1 MASNVNPTV
10 RRRRLGQEL
19 RRLRELKGMTA
30 EEVAERLLVS
40 QSKISRLENGRRS
53 ISQRDVRDLC
63 GVYEVE
69 DHRIVD
75 SLMQMAKDSRQQ
87 GWWHAFGDIPYS
99 VYIGLETDAASL
111 RVYDPQVVPGLLQT
125 PQYAEALIAGA
136 LPETV
141 PADVEKRVNVRLRR
155 QERVKA
161 TENPLRLWVV
171 IDEAALRRTIGGKQL
186 MIDQLE
192 SLIDQSRL
200 PHVTVQVLPFSMGA
214 HPGIN
219 GQYAILE
226 FPDASDSS
234 VVYIE
239 GVTSD
244 LYLEKANDVQKYS
257 VMYEHSAGAGPEC
270 GPDPGIHHRDRQG
283 VRRWNGLLSA
293 GIGRLGAEARHGTPR
308 AHRGGRP
315 SRNMPSGRVN
325 GRPAARRLRVASITP
340 TENAG
345 RERPTRENRS
355 EHGNSSGRHGHL
367 DQVLVLHRKRRMR

>member
-19 RRLRELKGMTA
+19 RRLREVKGMTA

-69 DHRIVD
+69 DVRIVD

-125 PQYAEALIAGA
+125 RQYAEALIAGA
-136 LPETV
+136 LPETAV
-141 PADVEKRVNVRLRR
+141 SDIEKRVQVRLRR
-155 QERVKA
+155 QERVSA
-161 TENPLRLWVV
+161 DESPLRLWVV
-171 IDEAALRRTIGGKQL
+171 IDESALRRVIGDEQL
-186 MIDQLE
+186 MIAQLE
-192 SLIDQSRL
+192 HLVELSQL
-200 PHVTVQVLPFSMGA
+200 PHVTVQVLPFAVGA

-226 FPDASDSS
+226 FPDAADSS

-244 LYLEKANDVQKYS
+244 LYLEKAHDVQKYS
-257 VMYEHSAGAGPEC
+257 VMYEHLRAQALNV
-270 GPDPGIHHRDRQG
+270 DQTRQFIMDIAKG
-283 VRRWNGLLSA
+283 Y
-293 GIGRLGAEARHGTPR
+293 AR
-308 AHRGGRP
+308 
-315 SRNMPSGRVN
+315 
-325 GRPAARRLRVASITP
+325 
-340 TENAG
+340 
-345 RERPTRENRS
+345 
-355 EHGNSSGRHGHL
+355 
-367 DQVLVLHRKRRMR
+367 

>member
-1 MASNVNPTV
+1 VASSVNPTV

-19 RRLRELKGMTA
+19 RRLREQKGMTA

-69 DHRIVD
+69 DQRIVE

-87 GWWHAFGDIPYS
+87 GWWHSFGDIPYS

-125 PQYAEALIAGA
+125 RQYAESLITGA
-136 LPETV
+136 LPETAA
-141 PADVEKRVNVRLRR
+141 ADIEKRVQVRLRR
-155 QERVKA
+155 QQRINA
-161 TENPLRLWVV
+161 QENPLRLWTVL
-171 IDEAALRRTIGGKQL
+171 DEAALKRVVGNRAV
-186 MIDQLE
+186 MREQLE
-192 SLIDQSRL
+192 HLVEQAQM
-200 PHVTVQVLPFSMGA
+200 PHVTVQVIPFELGA
-214 HPGIN
+214 HPGLN

-244 LYLEKANDVQKYS
+244 LYLEKPNDVQKYS
-257 VMYEHSAGAGPEC
+257 VMYEHLRAQALNVEQS
-270 GPDPGIHHRDRQG
+270 RQFIEDIAK
-283 VRRWNGLLSA
+283 SYA
-293 GIGRLGAEARHGTPR
+293 
-308 AHRGGRP
+308 
-315 SRNMPSGRVN
+315 
-325 GRPAARRLRVASITP
+325 
-340 TENAG
+340 
-345 RERPTRENRS
+345 
-355 EHGNSSGRHGHL
+355 
-367 DQVLVLHRKRRMR
+367 

>member
-1 MASNVNPTV
+1 MASSVNPTV

-69 DHRIVD
+69 DNRIVE

-111 RVYDPQVVPGLLQT
+111 RVYEPQVVPGLLQT
-125 PQYAEALIAGA
+125 RGYAEALITGA
-136 LPETV
+136 LPETS
-141 PADVEKRVNVRLRR
+141 PTDVEKRVSVRVRR
-155 QERVKA
+155 QERINA
-161 TENPLRLWVV
+161 PEQPLRLWAV
-171 IDEAALRRTIGGKQL
+171 IDESALRRVVGGKHL
-186 MIDQLE
+186 MREQLE
-192 SLIDQSRL
+192 YLVELSQL
-200 PHVTVQVLPFSMGA
+200 PHVTVQVLPFDMGA
-214 HPGIN
+214 HPGIS
-219 GQYAILE
+219 GHYAILE
-226 FPDASDSS
+226 FPDATDSS

-257 VMYEHSAGAGPEC
+257 VMYEH
-270 GPDPGIHHRDRQG
+270 
-283 VRRWNGLLSA
+283 L
-293 GIGRLGAEARHGTPR
+293 R
-308 AHRGGRP
+308 AQAL
-315 SRNMPSGRVN
+315 NVDQ
-325 GRPAARRLRVASITP
+325 
-340 TENAG
+340 
-345 RERPTRENRS
+345 TREFVSDIAKGYAR
-355 EHGNSSGRHGHL
+355 
-367 DQVLVLHRKRRMR
+367 

>member
-69 DHRIVD
+69 DVRIVD

-87 GWWHAFGDIPYS
+87 GWWHSFGDIPYS

-111 RVYDPQVVPGLLQT
+111 RVYDPLVVPGLLQT
-125 PQYAEALIAGA
+125 RPYAEALIQGA
-136 LPETV
+136 LPEAATG
-141 PADVEKRVNVRLRR
+141 DVDKRVQVRLRR
-155 QERVKA
+155 QERISDP
-161 TENPLRLWVV
+161 ENPLRLWTVL
-171 IDEAALRRTIGGKQL
+171 DEAALRRTVGNKQV
-186 MIDQLE
+186 MIEQLE
-192 SLIDQSRL
+192 HLVEMSHV
-200 PHVTVQVLPFSMGA
+200 PHVTVQVIPFAMGA
-214 HPGIN
+214 HPGVS

-226 FPDASDSS
+226 FPDAADSS

-257 VMYEHSAGAGPEC
+257 VMYEH
-270 GPDPGIHHRDRQG
+270 
-283 VRRWNGLLSA
+283 L
-293 GIGRLGAEARHGTPR
+293 R
-308 AHRGGRP
+308 AQALNADQ
-315 SRNMPSGRVN
+315 SREFI
-325 GRPAARRLRVASITP
+325 ADVAKDY
-340 TENAG
+340 AY
-345 RERPTRENRS
+345 
-355 EHGNSSGRHGHL
+355 
-367 DQVLVLHRKRRMR
+367 

>member
-69 DHRIVD
+69 DHRVVD

-87 GWWHAFGDIPYS
+87 GWWHSFGDIPYS

-125 PQYAEALIAGA
+125 RQYAEALIAGA
-136 LPETV
+136 LPETA
-141 PADVEKRVNVRLRR
+141 PADIEKRVQVRMRR
-155 QERVKA
+155 QERISA
-161 TENPLRLWVV
+161 AENPLRLWTVL
-171 IDEAALRRTIGGKQL
+171 DEAALRRAVGNRSL
-186 MIDQLE
+186 MREQLE
-192 SLIDQSRL
+192 HLVEQSQL
-200 PHVTVQVLPFSMGA
+200 PHVTVQVIPFEMGA
-214 HPGIN
+214 HPGLN

-226 FPDASDSS
+226 FPDTADSS

-257 VMYEHSAGAGPEC
+257 VMYEHLRAQALNVEQSREFIEKAAK
-270 GPDPGIHHRDRQG
+270 DY
-283 VRRWNGLLSA
+283 
-293 GIGRLGAEARHGTPR
+293 AR
-308 AHRGGRP
+308 
-315 SRNMPSGRVN
+315 
-325 GRPAARRLRVASITP
+325 
-340 TENAG
+340 
-345 RERPTRENRS
+345 
-355 EHGNSSGRHGHL
+355 
-367 DQVLVLHRKRRMR
+367 

>member
-19 RRLRELKGMTA
+19 RRLREQKGMTA

-69 DHRIVD
+69 DRRVVD

-111 RVYDPQVVPGLLQT
+111 RVYEPQVVPGLLQT
-125 PQYAEALIAGA
+125 PQYAEALVAGA
-136 LPETV
+136 LPEY
-141 PADVEKRVNVRLRR
+141 AKSDVDKRVGVRMRR
-155 QERVKA
+155 QDRIKD
-161 TENPLRLWVV
+161 TESPLRLWAVV
-171 IDEAALRRTIGGKQL
+171 DESALRRVVGGRHL
-186 MIDQLE
+186 MREQLE
-192 SLIDQSRL
+192 HLVEQSRL
-200 PHVTVQVLPFSMGA
+200 PHVTVQVLPFEMGA
-214 HPGIN
+214 HPGIS
-219 GQYAILE
+219 GHYAILE

-244 LYLEKANDVQKYS
+244 LYLEKANDVQRYS
-257 VMYEHSAGAGPEC
+257 VMYEHLRAQALNVEQT
-270 GPDPGIHHRDRQG
+270 RDF
-283 VRRWNGLLSA
+283 
-293 GIGRLGAEARHGTPR
+293 I
-308 AHRGGRP
+308 
-315 SRNMPSGRVN
+315 
-325 GRPAARRLRVASITP
+325 AAIAK
-340 TENAG
+340 EYA
-345 RERPTRENRS
+345 
-355 EHGNSSGRHGHL
+355 
-367 DQVLVLHRKRRMR
+367 K

>member
-19 RRLRELKGMTA
+19 RRLREQKGMTA

-69 DHRIVD
+69 DPRIVD

-111 RVYDPQVVPGLLQT
+111 RVFEPQIVPGLLQT
-125 PQYAEALIAGA
+125 RQYAEALIRGA
-136 LPETV
+136 QPET
-141 PADVEKRVNVRLRR
+141 PPTDIEKRVNVRARR
-155 QERVKA
+155 QERITDA
-161 TENPLRLWVV
+161 EQSLRLWAV
-171 IDEAALRRTIGGKQL
+171 IDESALRRVVGSREL
-186 MIDQLE
+186 MVGQLE
-192 SLIDQSRL
+192 SLLDQSEL
-200 PHVTVQVLPFSMGA
+200 PHVTVQVLPFDMGA
-214 HPGIN
+214 HPGIS
-219 GQYAILE
+219 GHYAILE

-244 LYLEKANDVQKYS
+244 LYLEKPNDVQRYS
-257 VMYEHSAGAGPEC
+257 VMYEHLRAQALNVEQT
-270 GPDPGIHHRDRQG
+270 RQF
-283 VRRWNGLLSA
+283 
-293 GIGRLGAEARHGTPR
+293 IK
-308 AHRGGRP
+308 
-315 SRNMPSGRVN
+315 
-325 GRPAARRLRVASITP
+325 
-340 TENAG
+340 
-345 RERPTRENRS
+345 
-355 EHGNSSGRHGHL
+355 
-367 DQVLVLHRKRRMR
+367 QVIKDYTD

>member
-69 DHRIVD
+69 DVRIVD

-87 GWWHAFGDIPYS
+87 GWWHSFGDIPYS

-111 RVYDPQVVPGLLQT
+111 RVYDPLVVPGLLQT
-125 PQYAEALIAGA
+125 RPYAESLIQGA
-136 LPETV
+136 LPEAA
-141 PADVEKRVNVRLRR
+141 PGDIEKRVQVRLRR
-155 QERVKA
+155 QERISDP
-161 TENPLRLWVV
+161 ENPLRLWAVL
-171 IDEAALRRTIGGKQL
+171 DEAALRRTVGNKQV
-186 MIDQLE
+186 MIEQLE
-192 SLIDQSRL
+192 HLVEMSHV
-200 PHVTVQVLPFSMGA
+200 PHVTVQVIPFTMGA
-214 HPGIN
+214 HPGVS

-226 FPDASDSS
+226 FPDAADSS

-257 VMYEHSAGAGPEC
+257 VMYEH
-270 GPDPGIHHRDRQG
+270 
-283 VRRWNGLLSA
+283 L
-293 GIGRLGAEARHGTPR
+293 R
-308 AHRGGRP
+308 AQALNADQ
-315 SRNMPSGRVN
+315 SREFI
-325 GRPAARRLRVASITP
+325 ADVAKDYATVAMS
-340 TENAG
+340 
-345 RERPTRENRS
+345 
-355 EHGNSSGRHGHL
+355 
-367 DQVLVLHRKRRMR
+367 

>member
-111 RVYDPQVVPGLLQT
+111 RVYEPQVVPGLLQT
-125 PQYAEALIAGA
+125 RQYAEALIAGA
-136 LPETV
+136 LPESGTT
-141 PADVEKRVNVRLRR
+141 DVEKRVSVRLRR
-155 QERVKA
+155 QERINDG
-161 TENPLRLWVV
+161 EHPLRLWVV
-171 IDEAALRRTIGGKQL
+171 VDEAALRRLVGDKTL
-186 MIDQLE
+186 MREQLE
-192 SLIDQSRL
+192 HLVELSQL
-200 PHVTVQVLPFSMGA
+200 PHVTVQVLPFEMGA

-257 VMYEHSAGAGPEC
+257 VMYEHLRAQALNV
-270 GPDPGIHHRDRQG
+270 DQTRQFI
-283 VRRWNGLLSA
+283 A
-293 GIGRLGAEARHGTPR
+293 DIAKDYAR
-308 AHRGGRP
+308 
-315 SRNMPSGRVN
+315 
-325 GRPAARRLRVASITP
+325 
-340 TENAG
+340 
-345 RERPTRENRS
+345 
-355 EHGNSSGRHGHL
+355 
-367 DQVLVLHRKRRMR
+367 

>member
-87 GWWHAFGDIPYS
+87 GWWHSFGDIPYS

-125 PQYAEALIAGA
+125 RQYAEALIAGA
-136 LPETV
+136 LPETAA
-141 PADVEKRVNVRLRR
+141 ADVEKRVQVRLRR
-155 QERVKA
+155 QERITA
-161 TENPLRLWVV
+161 PESPLRLWTVM
-171 IDEAALRRTIGGKQL
+171 DEAALKRVVGNRSL
-186 MIDQLE
+186 MRDQLE
-192 SLIDQSRL
+192 HLVEQSQL
-200 PHVTVQVLPFSMGA
+200 PHVTVQVIPFEMGA
-214 HPGIN
+214 HPGLN

-226 FPDASDSS
+226 FPDAADSS

-257 VMYEHSAGAGPEC
+257 VMYEHLRAQALNVDQS
-270 GPDPGIHHRDRQG
+270 RQFI
-283 VRRWNGLLSA
+283 A
-293 GIGRLGAEARHGTPR
+293 DIAKEYAR
-308 AHRGGRP
+308 
-315 SRNMPSGRVN
+315 
-325 GRPAARRLRVASITP
+325 
-340 TENAG
+340 
-345 RERPTRENRS
+345 
-355 EHGNSSGRHGHL
+355 
-367 DQVLVLHRKRRMR
+367 

>member
-87 GWWHAFGDIPYS
+87 GWWHSFGDIPYS

-111 RVYDPQVVPGLLQT
+111 RIYDPQVVPGLLQT
-125 PQYAEALIAGA
+125 RQYAEALIAGA
-136 LPETV
+136 LPETA
-141 PADVEKRVNVRLRR
+141 PADIEKRVQVRMRR
-155 QERVKA
+155 QERISA
-161 TENPLRLWVV
+161 AENPLRLWTVL
-171 IDEAALRRTIGGKQL
+171 DEAALRRIVGSPAL
-186 MIDQLE
+186 MREQLE
-192 SLIDQSRL
+192 HLVEQSRL
-200 PHVTVQVLPFSMGA
+200 PHVTVQVIPFDMGA
-214 HPGIN
+214 HPGLN

-226 FPDASDSS
+226 FPDTADSS

-257 VMYEHSAGAGPEC
+257 VMYEHLRAQALNVEQS
-270 GPDPGIHHRDRQG
+270 RQFIA
-283 VRRWNGLLSA
+283 NIA
-293 GIGRLGAEARHGTPR
+293 KETAR
-308 AHRGGRP
+308 
-315 SRNMPSGRVN
+315 
-325 GRPAARRLRVASITP
+325 
-340 TENAG
+340 
-345 RERPTRENRS
+345 
-355 EHGNSSGRHGHL
+355 
-367 DQVLVLHRKRRMR
+367 

>member
-111 RVYDPQVVPGLLQT
+111 RVYESLIVPGLLQT
-125 PQYAEALIAGA
+125 REYAQAVIEGMWPEATSSDI
-136 LPETV
+136 
-141 PADVEKRVNVRLRR
+141 DKRIQIRLKR
-155 QERVKA
+155 QDRL
-161 TENPLRLWVV
+161 TDPNNPLRFWVV
-171 IDEAALRRTIGGKQL
+171 IDEALLRRVVGNERI
-186 MIDQLE
+186 MRDQLLHLAQLSE
-192 SLIDQSRL
+192 Q
-200 PHVTVQVLPFSMGA
+200 PHVTLQVLPYDAGA
-214 HPGIN
+214 HPGMY
-219 GQYAILE
+219 GKFAILE
-226 FPDASDSS
+226 FHDAMDAS
-234 VVYIE
+234 VVYLE

-244 LYLEKANDVQKYS
+244 LYLEKANDVQSYT
-257 VMYEHSAGAGPEC
+257 VMYEHLRAKA
-270 GPDPGIHHRDRQG
+270 
-283 VRRWNGLLSA
+283 LSA
-293 GIGRLGAEARHGTPR
+293 EQ
-308 AHRGGRP
+308 
-315 SRNMPSGRVN
+315 SRDFIH
-325 GRPAARRLRVASITP
+325 RVAD
-340 TENAG
+340 G
-345 RERPTRENRS
+345 Y
-355 EHGNSSGRHGHL
+355 SS
-367 DQVLVLHRKRRMR
+367 

>member
-1 MASNVNPTV
+1 MPTNVNPTV

-19 RRLRELKGMTA
+19 RRLREIKGMTA

-99 VYIGLETDAASL
+99 VYIGLETDAESL
-111 RVYDPQVVPGLLQT
+111 RVYEPQVVPGLLQT
-125 PQYAEALIAGA
+125 RQYAEALITGA
-136 LPETV
+136 LPEAPPT
-141 PADVEKRVNVRLRR
+141 DIEKRVNVRARR
-155 QERVKA
+155 QDRINAPEH
-161 TENPLRLWVV
+161 PLRLWAV
-171 IDEAALRRTIGGKQL
+171 IDESALRRLVGGKQV
-186 MIDQLE
+186 MIEQLE
-192 SLIDQSRL
+192 HLIEQSQL
-200 PHVTVQVLPFSMGA
+200 PHVTVQVLPFEMGA

-226 FPDASDSS
+226 FPDAADSS

-244 LYLEKANDVQKYS
+244 LYLEKANDVQRYS
-257 VMYEHSAGAGPEC
+257 VMYEHLRAQALNVEQTRQFIS
-270 GPDPGIHHRDRQG
+270 GI
-283 VRRWNGLLSA
+283 A
-293 GIGRLGAEARHGTPR
+293 KEY
-308 AHRGGRP
+308 
-315 SRNMPSGRVN
+315 
-325 GRPAARRLRVASITP
+325 
-340 TENAG
+340 
-345 RERPTRENRS
+345 TR
-355 EHGNSSGRHGHL
+355 
-367 DQVLVLHRKRRMR
+367 

>member
-1 MASNVNPTV
+1 MAIFEGTQPEVHVLVATNVNPTV

-87 GWWHAFGDIPYS
+87 GWWHSFGDIPYS

-125 PQYAEALIAGA
+125 RTYAESLISGA
-136 LPETV
+136 LPEAT
-141 PADVEKRVNVRLRR
+141 PTDIDKRVQVRLRR
-155 QERVKA
+155 QERISA
-161 TENPLRLWVV
+161 ADNPLRLWAVL
-171 IDEAALRRTIGGKQL
+171 DEATLRREVGNRQV
-186 MIDQLE
+186 MIEQLE
-192 SLIDQSRL
+192 HLIEMSQL
-200 PHVTVQVLPFSMGA
+200 PHVTVQLIPFTMGA
-214 HPGIN
+214 HPGVS

-226 FPDASDSS
+226 FPDAADSS

-244 LYLEKANDVQKYS
+244 LYLEKAQDVQKYS
-257 VMYEHSAGAGPEC
+257 VMYEHLRAQALNADQSREFISNIAKDYA
-270 GPDPGIHHRDRQG
+270 R
-283 VRRWNGLLSA
+283 
-293 GIGRLGAEARHGTPR
+293 EAT
-308 AHRGGRP
+308 
-315 SRNMPSGRVN
+315 
-325 GRPAARRLRVASITP
+325 L
-340 TENAG
+340 
-345 RERPTRENRS
+345 
-355 EHGNSSGRHGHL
+355 
-367 DQVLVLHRKRRMR
+367 